1 MACPP
6 LAATPK
12 QPSMGSSGMT
22 SRPSLDFGADQGG
35 GSLLGVHLPLRH
47 GGLGQLAHVIGIH
60 HVGRH
65 RRMTKPV
72 AAVGPDLLQV
82 HRQGIARLGPL
93 HVKGPGLRVTRG
105 GHLPAVA
112 VEPPRVHRS
121 GHEGIA
127 VPHPQYRQVRSQ
139 GGVVSG
145 GSEVVLHGLGLR
157 FRTLRQLRRNR
168 PSASSPAERFF
179 RMPAR
184 TQDRSGLKVPFGS
197 ARQGLAPGK
206 AWPAQSPTGLSCRPT
221 HRPAETNRYRRTRPC
236 CGSTAA
242 GWPAPAWRRS

>member
-1 MACPP
+1 
-6 LAATPK
+6 
-12 QPSMGSSGMT
+12 
-22 SRPSLDFGADQGG
+22 
-35 GSLLGVHLPLRH
+35 
-47 GGLGQLAHVIGIH
+47 
-60 HVGRH
+60 
-65 RRMTKPV
+65 MTKPV
-72 AAVGPDLLQV
+72 DAVGPDLLQV

-93 HVKGPGLRVTRG
+93 HVKGPGLRVASGRHLLG
-105 GHLPAVA
+105 GA

-121 GHEGIA
+121 GQEGIA
-127 VPHPQYRQVRSQ
+127 VPHPQYRRVRSQ

-157 FRTLRQLRRNR
+157 FRAFRGLRRNR
-168 PSASSPAERFF
+168 PAASSPAGRCFH
-179 RMPAR
+179 MPAR
-184 TQDRSGLKVPFGS
+184 TQDRSGLKVPVGS
-197 ARQGLAPGK
+197 ARQGLAPEA